1 MNSLYVFL
9 SISYR
14 VIESCFIF
22 YVCKCILKKMEGI
35 SRRARPIRSRI
46 LEETGNEIVADWYL
60 DVVMYFLEHLSD
72 YDTDEIGTVENMLR
86 GFDEAFDNLTE
97 HGGGEVLTPN
107 IDQAY
112 HIFLTAFIRMPCFS
126 HMPRGLLAI
135 SLARFFLEKFF
146 YIPPPPEIELSPSS
160 DTSSDVESI
169 SSWEDLSASFSATS
183 SDSGYDAQNE

>member
-1 MNSLYVFL
+1 MHSICEFL
-9 SISYR
+9 SFLYR
-14 VIESCFIF
+14 VIESYFVF
-22 YVCKCILKKMEGI
+22 YVFKCILNKMEGI
-35 SRRARPIRSRI
+35 SRRARPIRSQI

-72 YDTDEIGTVENMLR
+72 YDTDETETVENMLR
-86 GFDEAFDNLTE
+86 GFDAALDNLTE
-97 HGGGEVLTPN
+97 YGGGEVLTPQ
-107 IDQAY
+107 IDEAY
-112 HIFLTAFIRMPCFS
+112 HIFLTVFIRMPCFS
-126 HMPRGLLAI
+126 HMPKYLLAL

-146 YIPPPPEIELSPSS
+146 YIPPPPEIELSSSS